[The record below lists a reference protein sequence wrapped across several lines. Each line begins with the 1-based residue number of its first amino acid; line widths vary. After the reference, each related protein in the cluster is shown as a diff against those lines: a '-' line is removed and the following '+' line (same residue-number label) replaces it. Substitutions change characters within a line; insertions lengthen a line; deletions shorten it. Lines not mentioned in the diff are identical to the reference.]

1 MTSFHILFPLSEEYG
16 SYHFPTTHHISRRYS
31 DSRPSALTLLDVV
44 TDYEHQERAF
54 SKIPNFWAWA
64 DKLSRKFWGHLGYF
78 RPKYSTYLGTVSP
91 LSMVVVYLVQKT
103 LVFRPKTLSEIPNMI
118 LAVKNL
124 GNSYH
129 TSVVGGCSSGNMSW
143 KKMCT
148 TCPRQIDSHRR
159 HPRSTTTLCNT

>member
-78 RPKYSTYLGTVSP
+78 RLIYQHPFWYCTVSL
-91 LSMVVVYLVQKT
+91 LSMFSIKQPLFLQKT
-103 LVFRPKTLSEIPNMI
+103 NALSFYKSQNVLWRSKFFEPAPKFDFI
-118 LAVKNL
+118 
-124 GNSYH
+124 
-129 TSVVGGCSSGNMSW
+129 
-143 KKMCT
+143 
-148 TCPRQIDSHRR
+148 
-159 HPRSTTTLCNT
+159 